1 MKKLMENFN
10 KFVKEEEAMQEQEPE
25 AMEGEGLKQSYTFLI
40 YRPGHDYRD
49 RSTTVM
55 YAENVPVSM
64 LDTKDYDDKVANDPD
79 YVNPERVLEISKEGL
94 QRLGFEP
101 NKYGNFNLDSYP
113 IDQVPE
119 TIELSVPYNP
129 RTGEF
134 MTDQVKPYM
143 IPKVVDA
150 SSM

>member
-10 KFVKEEEAMQEQEPE
+10 KFVNEEELETIQEQEPE
-25 AMEGEGLKQSYTFLI
+25 EMGGDELKQSYTFNI
-40 YRPGHDYRD
+40 YRPGHYRGD
-49 RSTTVM
+49 SSTTVM

-64 LDTKDYDDKVANDPD
+64 LDTERYERNKAEGYK
-79 YVNPERVLEISKEGL
+79 NPERFLEISKEGL

-101 NKYGNFNLDSYP
+101 NDYGNFSVEMYP
-113 IDQVPE
+113 IDKVPE
-119 TIELSVPYNP
+119 TIELTVPYNP

-134 MTDQVKPYM
+134 MTDQVKSYM

-150 SSM
+150 GGM